1 MGKMRLLDRSSAEW
15 KRLNDFRMM
24 MQSKLNKINL
34 TIEHFTVDNNRVT
47 SIGYRDM
54 RDNVPFDV
62 KPNNLIVDEKDWEM
76 ATMTEN
82 KEKLEKLAKKLLCN
96 DRLKISVK
104 EYESGQMAYT
114 KPSEEEYQKIKEEE
128 EKVQ

>member
-15 KRLNDFRMM
+15 KRLNDFRMT
-24 MQSKLNKINL
+24 MQAKLSKINL
-34 TIEHFTVDNNRVT
+34 SIEHFTVDGTRVT

-62 KPNNLIVDEKDWEM
+62 KPNNLILDEKDWEM

-114 KPSEEEYQKIKEEE
+114 KPSEEEYQKIKKEE

>member
-1 MGKMRLLDRSSAEW
+1 MSKMRLLNRSSAEW
-15 KRLNDFRMM
+15 KRLNNFRMM
-24 MQSKLNKINL
+24 MQSKLSKINL

-62 KPNNLIVDEKDWEM
+62 KSNNLIIDEKDWEI
-76 ATMTEN
+76 ATMIEN
-82 KEKLEKLAKKLLCN
+82 KEKLENLAKKLLCN
-96 DRLKISVK
+96 DRLRISIK

-114 KPSEEEYQKIKEEE
+114 KPSEEEFNKLKNT
-128 EKVQ
+128 